1 MEVQL
6 LADQEPENLFFGAV
20 GKQDSEMFKDSYKP
34 CGSLYLLSRA
44 VL

>member
-6 LADQEPENLFFGAV
+6 LADQEPEKIFLV
-20 GKQDSEMFKDSYKP
+20 QESEMFKDSYKP